1 MQFDE
6 IYAAGKQDWI
16 KALHTLSPELA
27 QRVESDRLSL
37 AHALHLI
44 GVHTGAFEHTER
56 STMDKPVTK
65 SLRFITSDDVVFDDI
80 ETAEVHAAELLRMDG
95 LHLEVDAYLDTMT
108 WEDTTGRART
118 REKNSIQR
126 WLEHDVNMHPERY
139 AEDD

>member
-16 KALHTLSPELA
+16 KALRRLSPELA

-80 ETAEVHAAELLRMDG
+80 ETAEVHAAELLRIAS
-95 LHLEVDAYLDTMT
+95 LHREVDAYLDTMT
-108 WEDTTGRART
+108 WEDSTGRART
-118 REKNSIQR
+118 RLQNEVRR
-126 WLEHDVNMHPERY
+126 WLAHDIQVHPERY